1 MEFFRLSIVF
11 ILGGFAGFLLEFF
24 FRRFV
29 SYGRWVKPG
38 FLVGPLIPLYAFG
51 LSILY
56 ILTVYSPFDL
66 MGLPDIATNILQTI
80 LLGVCATILEFL
92 TGLFFLKLFRLRL
105 WDYTSRKGNIMGL
118 ICPLFSLAWTALA
131 GIHVFLLLIPLCQL
145 LDILLCFDANSNSY
159 GDGIFAVL
167 FILGILY
174 GLLIVDVFYSFA
186 IATKLRS
193 LGEKAAFNLEL
204 VKAEMADAKK
214 KAQESFPVL
223 LPFLQRKEALDSALA
238 KAKASVIEKG
248 ERVRLLAKSKKEER
262 SQRKAMKEKEER
274 K

>member
-1 MEFFRLSIVF
+1 
-11 ILGGFAGFLLEFF
+11 
-24 FRRFV
+24 
-29 SYGRWVKPG
+29 
-38 FLVGPLIPLYAFG
+38 
-51 LSILY
+51 
-56 ILTVYSPFDL
+56 
-66 MGLPDIATNILQTI
+66 
-80 LLGVCATILEFL
+80 
-92 TGLFFLKLFRLRL
+92 
-105 WDYTSRKGNIMGL
+105 
-118 ICPLFSLAWTALA
+118 
-131 GIHVFLLLIPLCQL
+131 
-145 LDILLCFDANSNSY
+145 
-159 GDGIFAVL
+159 
-167 FILGILY
+167 
-174 GLLIVDVFYSFA
+174 
-186 IATKLRS
+186 LRS